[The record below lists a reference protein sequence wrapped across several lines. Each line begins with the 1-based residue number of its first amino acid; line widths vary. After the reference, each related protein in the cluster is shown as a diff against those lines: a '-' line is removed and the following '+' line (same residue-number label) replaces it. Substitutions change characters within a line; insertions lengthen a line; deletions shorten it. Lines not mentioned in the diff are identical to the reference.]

1 MAARAQGQLKGKG
14 VVAFAVANGSTVFY
28 QATREE
34 VMENK
39 RTQRGSSLYVVA
51 DEAVSRHH
59 SHASSGVHAMPG
71 RCLGCARSSARL
83 PTTAQRTRIPYGIH
97 PCASGVHIRS

>member
-28 QATREE
+28 HATREK

-59 SHASSGVHAMPG
+59 SHASSGVHAMSG
-71 RCLGCARSSARL
+71 R
-83 PTTAQRTRIPYGIH
+83 
-97 PCASGVHIRS
+97 